1 MQALRP
7 GPEWRFRVPVQST
20 DSGTRGVSKKRSVV
34 SGASFQEHHFKSI
47 ISRTSFR
54 EDKQNSQHV
63 ACLPLSLSPCRI
75 LSCRDQALLLSWASS
90 GSSGQKASC
99 FLCTRGSFL
108 MDTGKNNRKYNGV
121 QTCFLPERHTSF
133 CPCQGLSGL
142 SGQRPPLPDRTEPPC
157 AGIFPRNVFC
167 SLPGTGRK
175 ECAFGKIFRCIEIF
189 T

>member
-7 GPEWRFRVPVQST
+7 GPECRFRVPVQST
-20 DSGTRGVSKKRSVV
+20 DSGPAGCPKKEALCR
-34 SGASFQEHHFKSI
+34 AHHFKSI
-47 ISRTSFR
+47 ISRASFR
-54 EDKQNSQHV
+54 EYRQNSQHV

-108 MDTGKNNRKYNGV
+108 MDTGKNNRKYVGV

-142 SGQRPPLPDRTEPPC
+142 SGQRPPPAGQGRAPRVRDLPRD
-157 AGIFPRNVFC
+157 VFC

-175 ECAFGKIFRCIEIF
+175 EYAFGKIFCCIEIF

>member
-7 GPEWRFRVPVQST
+7 GPECRFRAQIRGPQGVPK
-20 DSGTRGVSKKRSVV
+20 KKRCVGRIISR
-34 SGASFQEHHFKSI
+34 ASFREHHFENI
-47 ISRTSFR
+47 ISRGQA
-54 EDKQNSQHV
+54 KQS
-63 ACLPLSLSPCRI
+63 ACCMSPLVSSACRI

-108 MDTGKNNRKYNGV
+108 MDTGKNNRKYVGV

-142 SGQRPPLPDRTEPPC
+142 SGQRPPPAGQGRASRVRDLPRD
-157 AGIFPRNVFC
+157 VFC

-175 ECAFGKIFRCIEIF
+175 ECAFGKNFF
-189 T
+189 AV